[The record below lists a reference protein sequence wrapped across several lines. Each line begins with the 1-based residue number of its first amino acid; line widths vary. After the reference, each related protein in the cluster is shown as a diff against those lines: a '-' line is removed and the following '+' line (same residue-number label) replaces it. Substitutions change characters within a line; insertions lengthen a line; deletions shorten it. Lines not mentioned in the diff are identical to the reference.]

1 MPRTKEFNPDE
12 ALEQVMA
19 QFWTC
24 GYAATS
30 VQDLVEATG
39 LSRSSLYDT
48 FGGKQAL
55 YLAALDQYRRQ
66 GTQALCAELE
76 AGGSPLEAVRR
87 VFEQVACDCAA
98 GTRGC
103 FVANAT
109 VERAARDPETGRRA
123 AESLRNMQAAFA
135 RAVRRAQEADEVP
148 AGRDAEALGH
158 FLTNAYYGLRTT
170 ARVGLDR
177 SALEDIIRTTLAAL
191 T

>member
-1 MPRTKEFNPDE
+1 ME
-12 ALEQVMA
+12 

-55 YLAALDQYRRQ
+55 YLAALDHYRQQ

-76 AGGSPLEAVRR
+76 AEGSSLEAIRR

-98 GTRGC
+98 GTSGC
-103 FVANAT
+103 FVANAM

-123 AESLRNMQAAFA
+123 AESLSYMQAAFA
-135 RAVRRAQEADEVP
+135 AAARRAQTDGEVP
-148 AGRDAEALGH
+148 ASRDAEALGR
-158 FLTNAYYGLRTT
+158 FLTNAYYGLRAT

-177 SALEDIIRTTLAAL
+177 RALDDVIQATLAAL